1 MGAQGVSKGRVF
13 KIAWTL
19 LMLRRNMDC
28 TFSGANR
35 GMIEKLIEWLN
46 GSEFSANARSDHK
59 KILKSSTSTSAT
71 ATPTRALL
79 FLRRYP
85 G

>member
-1 MGAQGVSKGRVF
+1 
-13 KIAWTL
+13 
-19 LMLRRNMDC
+19 
-28 TFSGANR
+28 
-35 GMIEKLIEWLN
+35 MIEKLIEWLN